1 MASKDPNKPPK
12 APKTSV
18 AGIQTLASG
27 SRVIPA
33 SVRADGSTRPERR
46 VKPGFTPA
54 EDIVRYQN
62 KTAEAFRN
70 RPIPGSAE
78 VAEEKAPAKK
88 KRSRKKKTA
97 AAAGGDEAGDDKD
110 GDGEVEKGE
119 GEGESETTAPAASA
133 DVAKEAGTATQP
145 TGVDT
150 EKKAKALQKKIRQA
164 QELKLRKDNG
174 EKLLPEQLD
183 KALRLDELIR
193 DLEKLG
199 VKHEG

>member
-1 MASKDPNKPPK
+1 MASKDPTKPPK
-12 APKTSV
+12 APKTTN

-54 EDIVRYQN
+54 EDIVKYQN

-70 RPIPGSAE
+70 RPVPGATE
-78 VAEEKAPAKK
+78 VIGEKAPAKK
-88 KRSRKKKTA
+88 KRSRKKKGPATA
-97 AAAGGDEAGDDKD
+97 AGDEAGNDKD
-110 GDGEVEKGE
+110 GDEEDEKGE
-119 GEGESETTAPAASA
+119 NEGEASAPTAPVDA
-133 DVAKEAGTATQP
+133 AKEPAAAPQA
-145 TGVDT
+145 GVDT
-150 EKKAKALQKKIRQA
+150 DKKAKALQKKIRQA
-164 QELKLRKDNG
+164 QDLKLRKDNG

-199 VKHEG
+199 VKYEG